1 MHYIGENKGVIKEIV
16 KSLVVANKLQESL
29 WDRFQC
35 RLDFLCNMNN
45 SLPKKKKIVGTVF
58 VRIGK
63 GIDA

>member
-1 MHYIGENKGVIKEIV
+1 MHYIGENKGVIKAMV

-35 RLDFLCNMNN
+35 RLDFLCNINN
-45 SLPKKKKIVGTVF
+45 SLQKKKKKVGTVF